1 MRDTNNQ
8 QQRFQTK
15 TKKKQLVPTRNVTTP
30 IFTNKYHYNLTHY
43 NHYNFTNNILHILN
57 SSSILQ
63 RNVVGKVNS
72 ELFIRLLKRK
82 RKRTHHQNC
91 FLILQVEEE
100 RFPFSSSS
108 TKRLETGR
116 RCGTETDQRSF
127 RLLIRFKSTTR
138 CSGGLNDLIYI
149 NIYIK
154 ATVALNLTHTK
165 WTTQQL
171 NK

>member
-30 IFTNKYHYNLTHY
+30 IFTNKYHYN
-43 NHYNFTNNILHILN
+43 HYNFTNSILHILN
-57 SSSILQ
+57 SSSILE

-82 RKRTHHQNC
+82 CTYFQNC
-91 FLILQVEEE
+91 LILQVEEE

-138 CSGGLNDLIYI
+138 CSGGLNELIYI
-149 NIYIK
+149 IIYIK
-154 ATVALNLTHTK
+154 L
-165 WTTQQL
+165 QL
-171 NK
+171 L